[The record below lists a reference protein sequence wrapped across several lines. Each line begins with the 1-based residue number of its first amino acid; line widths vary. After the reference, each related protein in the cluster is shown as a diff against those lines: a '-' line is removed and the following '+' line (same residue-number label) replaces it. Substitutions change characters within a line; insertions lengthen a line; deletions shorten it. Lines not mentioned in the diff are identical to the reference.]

1 MVSKIDKKRDLCR
14 IVLIENNV
22 HKSHYLRQHQKIV
35 ANLLVGDVATA
46 VAASYSLM
54 KNYRF
59 HLNQYIIL
67 KKNLQQK
74 NSFKMMVFGF
84 A

>member
-1 MVSKIDKKRDLCR
+1 M
-14 IVLIENNV
+14 ENNV

-46 VAASYSLM
+46 IAASYSLM

-59 HLNQYIIL
+59 HLN
-67 KKNLQQK
+67 
-74 NSFKMMVFGF
+74 
-84 A
+84 

>member
-1 MVSKIDKKRDLCR
+1 M
-14 IVLIENNV
+14 ENNV

-46 VAASYSLM
+46 IAASYSLM

-59 HLNQYIIL
+59 HLNQYIVSKII
-67 KKNLQQK
+67 LQQK
-74 NSFKMMVFGF
+74 NNRI
-84 A
+84 ANAI